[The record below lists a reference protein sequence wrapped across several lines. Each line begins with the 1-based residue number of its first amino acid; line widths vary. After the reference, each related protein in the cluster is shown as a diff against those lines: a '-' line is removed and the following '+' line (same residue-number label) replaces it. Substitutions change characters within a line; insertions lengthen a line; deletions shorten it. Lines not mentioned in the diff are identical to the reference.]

1 MARRN
6 GGIWKE
12 RDRDRRDD
20 AGYTLKTWQDQ
31 KFREKWRKATQLLV
45 MRVWAFGMDSSE
57 HKTVGE

>member
-1 MARRN
+1 M
-6 GGIWKE
+6 E
-12 RDRDRRDD
+12 RERRDRRDD